1 MVTKQ
6 KPSKKIRDLP
16 SASLRPGLRVDFP
29 AVVTATSLNFV
40 GRIDYDDWK
49 QTLFKTKQL
58 NDGSNWWLGACLAEG
73 EARFGE
79 DYAQAVTEA
88 GISPDKAMAA
98 KYVHD
103 RIPEGIRIK
112 EVTWSHH
119 RIIASLAT
127 VDIRSQWIMDSYKH
141 HWTVLELTQ
150 QLQDAGLR
158 KSRAARNADDD
169 EKAPGRNMALKV
181 CECCCGYDDA
191 TTWVCATCAS
201 VATAAAKMGMSD
213 AIHLL
218 TESPPKPR
226 KAMLE
231 WAMEYIQEPEFDND
245 ADRKEWHAQ
254 FARVKRAV
262 SKSATKA
269 K

>member
-79 DYAQAVTEA
+79 DYAQAVAEA

-127 VDIRSQWIMDSYKH
+127 VDIRSQWIMDCYKH

-150 QLQDAGLR
+150 QLQDAGL
-158 KSRAARNADDD
+158 KKARATRDAGSD
-169 EKAPGRNMALKV
+169 EEGREDGGAPKI
-181 CECCCGYDDA
+181 CECCLA
-191 TTWVCATCAS
+191 ENLS
-201 VATAAAKMGMSD
+201 
-213 AIHLL
+213 
-218 TESPPKPR
+218 KPR

-231 WAMEYIQEPEFDND
+231 WAMEYIQEPEFDSD